1 MLGIILK
8 NICNIYHNNMFYKNT
23 IALLQKNPKMGGE
36 GTVNTKTVVY
46 GVYATAGETFKNL
59 KRSSPI
65 FCKVF
70 TF

>member
-1 MLGIILK
+1 
-8 NICNIYHNNMFYKNT
+8 MFYKNT